1 MDFNTQRVL
10 RIPSPSTTDFNLSK
24 HNSVAASPASGY
36 NSEYESPPSTP
47 SSVQTSAFVSKQKKD
62 LIEAA
67 KELMRKNGQNPDDY
81 GPWDL

>member
-1 MDFNTQRVL
+1 MDTHHLEIL
-10 RIPSPSTTDFNLSK
+10 RIPSPSTTDFNLPDHSF
-24 HNSVAASPASGY
+24 VVTSPVSGY